1 VGSLSER
8 QLLWVDVERDEG
20 GPPEG
25 LAKTLGL
32 DPRDVA
38 ALGDEPGRRPRL
50 RRPRLRRSEERLIVT
65 LHALEPDD
73 GKPPKLNQREVELLA
88 GSNLV
93 VTVHKGRIQALERFV
108 RELDGDSRIGALSA
122 ADLLSSL
129 ADEVI
134 AGYFRIVE
142 LIEREIDE
150 LDQRALR
157 ALPEDDVL
165 AAIVALRRR
174 VSLVRRTITQH
185 RDALAALGRPEMQVE
200 DLIGTPWEGL
210 GDRLERAIDAVGAL
224 RDALL
229 GTYEVYMGRTAQRAN
244 DTMKALT
251 VLSAV
256 LLPAVVLAGVMGM
269 NFKLRFFEDA
279 SNVWY
284 VLAAMVL
291 LAITILGVARWRHW
305 I

>member
-1 VGSLSER
+1 M
-8 QLLWVDVERDEG
+8 
-20 GPPEG
+20 
-25 LAKTLGL
+25 
-32 DPRDVA
+32 
-38 ALGDEPGRRPRL
+38 
-50 RRPRLRRSEERLIVT
+50 RRSEERLIVT

-73 GKPPKLNQREVELLA
+73 GKPPKLVRREVELLA
-88 GSNLV
+88 GRNLV
-93 VTVHKGRIQALERFV
+93 VTVHEGPIQALDRFV
-108 RELDGDSRIGALSA
+108 RELDGETRLGALTA

-157 ALPEDDVL
+157 ADPEDDVL
-165 AAIVALRRR
+165 TAIVALRRR
-174 VSLVRRTITQH
+174 VSLIRRPITQH

-200 DLIGTPWEGL
+200 DLIGQPWGGL
-210 GDRLERAIDAVGAL
+210 GDRLERAIDAVESL
-224 RDALL
+224 RDAML
-229 GTYEVYMGRTAQRAN
+229 GTYEVYMGRAAQHAN

-256 LLPAVVLAGVMGM
+256 LLPAVVLAGIMGM
-269 NFKLRFFEDA
+269 NFKLGFFDDPT
-279 SNVWY
+279 NVWF
-284 VLAAMVL
+284 VFVAMVL
-291 LAITILGVARWRHW
+291 LAIAILGVARWRHW

>member
-1 VGSLSER
+1 VGSLNER
-8 QLLWVDVERDEG
+8 QLLWVDVEHDDQ
-20 GPPEG
+20 GPPQE
-25 LAKTLGL
+25 LATTLGL
-32 DPRDVA
+32 DPRDMA
-38 ALGDEPGRRPRL
+38 ARSDEASGRPRI
-50 RRPRLRRSEERLIVT
+50 RRSEERLIVT

-73 GKPPKLNQREVELLA
+73 GKPPKLVRREVELLA
-88 GSNLV
+88 GRNLV
-93 VTVHKGRIQALERFV
+93 VTIHEGPIQALDRFV
-108 RELDGDSRIGALSA
+108 RELDGETRVGALTA

-157 ALPEDDVL
+157 ADPEDDVL
-165 AAIVALRRR
+165 TAIVALRRR
-174 VSLVRRTITQH
+174 VSVVRRPITQH

-200 DLIGTPWEGL
+200 DLIGQPWGGL
-210 GDRLERAIDAVGAL
+210 GDRLERAIDAVESL

-229 GTYEVYMGRTAQRAN
+229 GTYEVYMGRAAQHAN

-256 LLPAVVLAGVMGM
+256 LLPAVVLAGIMGM
-269 NFKLRFFEDA
+269 NFKLGFFDDPT
-279 SNVWY
+279 NVWF
-284 VLAAMVL
+284 VFVAMVL
-291 LAITILGVARWRHW
+291 LAIAILGVARWRHW

>member
-1 VGSLSER
+1 M
-8 QLLWVDVERDEG
+8 ERDNG
-20 GPPEG
+20 APPEG
-25 LAKTLGL
+25 LAETLGL
-32 DPRDVA
+32 DPDDVA
-38 ALGDEPGRRPRL
+38 GLGDKEGGRPRM
-50 RRPRLRRSEERLIVT
+50 RRSEDRLIIT
-65 LHALEPDD
+65 FHALEPDE
-73 GKPPKLNQREVELLA
+73 GKPPKLVRREVELLA

-93 VTVHKGRIQALERFV
+93 LTVHEGRVQALERFITG
-108 RELDGDSRIGALSA
+108 LDGETRLGALTA

-134 AGYFRIVE
+134 AGYFRLVE

-165 AAIVALRRR
+165 AAVVALRQR
-174 VSLVRRTITQH
+174 VSLVRRTVTQH

-200 DLIGTPWEGL
+200 DLIGQPWVGL
-210 GDRLERAIDAVGAL
+210 GDRLERAIDAVEGL
-224 RDALL
+224 RDSLL
-229 GTYEVYMGRTAQRAN
+229 GTYDVYMGRAAQRAN

-256 LLPAVVLAGVMGM
+256 LLPAVVIAGIMGM
-269 NFKLRFFEDA
+269 NFKLDFFENPTNA
-279 SNVWY
+279 LY
-284 VLAAMVL
+284 AIAAMVL
-291 LAITILGVARWRHW
+291 LAISILGVARWRHW

>member
-1 VGSLSER
+1 LTPDLGGSLSER
-8 QLLWVDVERDEG
+8 QLLWVDLERDDA
-20 GPPEG
+20 GPPKE
-25 LAKTLGL
+25 LAQRLGL
-32 DPRDVA
+32 DPRDMA
-38 ALGDEPGRRPRL
+38 GLSDEPERRPRM
-50 RRPRLRRSEERLIVT
+50 RRSVERLILT

-73 GKPPKLNQREVELLA
+73 GKPPKLVRREVELLA
-88 GSNLV
+88 GRNLV
-93 VTVHKGRIQALERFV
+93 VTVHEGPIQALDRFV
-108 RELDGDSRIGALSA
+108 HELDGETRLGALTA

-157 ALPEDDVL
+157 ALPDDDVL

-174 VSLVRRTITQH
+174 VSLVRRSITQH

-200 DLIGTPWEGL
+200 DVIGQPWGGL
-210 GDRLERAIDAVGAL
+210 GDRLERAIDAVESL

-229 GTYEVYMGRTAQRAN
+229 GTYEVYMGRTAQHAN

-256 LLPAVVLAGVMGM
+256 LLPAVVLAGIMGM
-269 NFKLRFFEDA
+269 NFKLGFFDDA
-279 SNVWY
+279 SNIGY
-284 VLAAMVL
+284 VFAAMVL
-291 LAITILGVARWRHW
+291 LAIAILGVARWRSW

>member
-1 VGSLSER
+1 MGSLGER
-8 QLLWVDVERDEG
+8 QLLWVDVDRDEEE
-20 GPPEG
+20 PPKG
-25 LAKTLGL
+25 LAETLGL
-32 DPRDVA
+32 DPRDMS
-38 ALGDEPGRRPRL
+38 ALGNPTAHQ
-50 RRPRLRRSEERLIVT
+50 PRLRRSEERLIVT
-65 LHALEPDD
+65 LHALEPDE
-73 GKPPKLNQREVELLA
+73 GKRPKLVQREVELLA
-88 GSNLV
+88 GRNIV
-93 VTVHKGRIQALERFV
+93 VTVHEGRIQALDRYV
-108 RELDGDSRIGALSA
+108 RELDGETRLGALSA

-142 LIEREIDE
+142 LIERDIDE

-174 VSLVRRTITQH
+174 VSLVRRTVTQH

-200 DLIGTPWEGL
+200 DLIGQPWEGL
-210 GDRLERAIDAVGAL
+210 GDRLERAIDAVESL
-224 RDALL
+224 RDSLL
-229 GTYEVYMGRTAQRAN
+229 GTYEVYMGRATQRAN

-269 NFKLRFFEDA
+269 NFKLAFFDDP

-284 VLAAMVL
+284 AVAAMVL
-291 LAITILGVARWRHW
+291 FAIAILSVARWRHW